1 MIGIVHWVWVAMLVT
16 VSGVAWA
23 TPSTDAVVLSLW
35 RHSSAPGV
43 AYAYIENNEIGA
55 GAHGEVLIGS
65 GEQVTADTPFP
76 LGSISKSFTALA
88 TIQRVEAGQI
98 RLDDAINTYLPA
110 FADGPGETITLRQ
123 LLSHTSGYSTL
134 QGNENRLSPDMGDD
148 VLQRQVERIAS
159 WQPANPPGQSWA
171 YSNANYLI
179 LGAVIETVTGR
190 SYAEYIETEILDPLG
205 MSRSFVADGST
216 RPEMVAA
223 HLPWF
228 GGRWAVS
235 GRETDRLNAPAGG
248 VIASARDVARYLD
261 MMMNQQDDLISAEHK
276 ALMMRPA
283 SEVAPFYGLGWYV
296 DTTNQT
302 VSHTGLI
309 PGIET
314 LAIMRPAER
323 QAAVVLVNASG
334 GLGFGETVDLRY
346 AVALRGV
353 GMDYSP
359 GGGVWGRKI
368 LTLTFWL
375 LPILFVCGIAIA
387 WFKRAGLRAKAGLAG
402 QLSLWFPLVI
412 SLALAWVCL
421 ALLPSLFG
429 VSIATLSRYQPD
441 WTIGLWASAASG
453 LLWAVLRLA
462 VYHTAGQAVT
472 DRPRE

>member
-1 MIGIVHWVWVAMLVT
+1 MRLIWMLIFLAAP
-16 VSGVAWA
+16 GLAWA
-23 TPSTDAVVLSLW
+23 NQPLTPVDEVARSEW
-35 RHSSAPGV
+35 QRSSVPGV
-43 AYAYIENNEIGA
+43 AYAYIEDDEIRA
-55 GAHGEVLIGS
+55 GAHGESEAGR
-65 GEQVTADTPFP
+65 GDAVTGDTPFP

-88 TIQRVEAGQI
+88 IMQRVEAGQL
-98 RLDDAINTYLPA
+98 RLDDAISTHLPA
-110 FADGPGETITLRQ
+110 FADGPGQAITLRQ

-134 QGNENRLSPDMGDD
+134 QGNENRLGQDIGED
-148 VLQRQVERIAS
+148 VLQRQVEQIAG
-159 WQPANPPGQSWA
+159 WTPAKPPGQSWA

-179 LGAVIETVTGR
+179 LGAVIERVTGR
-190 SYAEYIETEILDPLG
+190 SYADYIQTEILDPLG

-228 GGRWAVS
+228 GGRWALRS
-235 GRETDRLNAPAGG
+235 RETDRLNAPAGG
-248 VIASARDVARYLD
+248 VIASARDVAVYLG

-314 LAIMRPAER
+314 LAIMRPAEG

-334 GLGFGETVDLRY
+334 GLGFGETYDLRY
-346 AVALRGV
+346 AVALRAV
-353 GMDYSP
+353 GLDFYP
-359 GGGVWGRKI
+359 GGGVWGRKT
-368 LTLTFWL
+368 LTLTFWV
-375 LPILFVCGIAIA
+375 LPLLFVYGIAIA
-387 WFKRAGLRAKAGLAG
+387 GFKRAGLRSKAGLAG
-402 QLSLWFPLVI
+402 QLSLWFPLAI

-453 LLWAVLRLA
+453 IVWAVFRLA
-462 VYHTAGQAVT
+462 VYHTAGQT
-472 DRPRE
+472 LDDRPR

>member
-1 MIGIVHWVWVAMLVT
+1 MIAIMRWVWAAMLLT

-23 TPSTDAVVLSLW
+23 TPSTDAMAQSLW
-35 RHSSAPGV
+35 QRSSAPGV

-88 TIQRVEAGQI
+88 IMQQVEAGQL
-98 RLDDAINTYLPA
+98 RLDDAISTYLPA
-110 FADGPGETITLRQ
+110 FATGPGETITLRQ

-134 QGNENRLSPDMGDD
+134 QGNENRLSRDMGDD
-148 VLQRQVERIAS
+148 VLQRQVEQIAS

-228 GGRWAVS
+228 GGRWALS

-261 MMMNQQDDLISAEHK
+261 MMMNQKDDLISAEHK

-283 SEVAPFYGLGWYV
+283 SEVALFYGLGWYV
-296 DTTNQT
+296 DTTNQM

-314 LAIMRPAER
+314 LAIMQPAER
-323 QAAVVLVNASG
+323 RAAVVLVNASG

-375 LPILFVCGIAIA
+375 LPFLFVSGVVIA
-387 WFKRAGLRAKAGLAG
+387 WLKRSGLRAKTGLSG
-402 QLSLWFPLVI
+402 LFSLWFPFAI

-429 VSIATLSRYQPD
+429 VSIATLARYQPD

-453 LLWAVLRLA
+453 LLWAVLRLG
-462 VYHTAGQAVT
+462 VYHTAGQAAEE
-472 DRPRE
+472 RSR